1 MNVKIVAALA
11 ALVLV
16 AGFAQ
21 GQEYPVRP
29 IKIIQGFAPGG
40 NADVTARI
48 LGGEMSKGLGQPI
61 LVEAKPGAGST
72 IAADA
77 VAKSS
82 PDGYTLLLV
91 TGGNAVAGA
100 LYKSLPYHPVD
111 SFQAISTATQLS
123 FLFVVRADSAL
134 KSISELLGM
143 ARGKPGSVAYGSA
156 GIGSTQNLTGE
167 LLASMAGVKLLHVP
181 YKGDSGAL
189 TGLLGGEI
197 PVIVVPPAVALGNLR
212 SGKVGA
218 IAGTGGTRWQALP
231 DVPTVAESGVAGFDV
246 RSWIGLAAAAGTPRP
261 IVDRLNAEMQRT
273 LRVPE
278 VRAKLEQV
286 GGEVIGSTPE
296 QMRDRLAT
304 DVQRW
309 TKVISEANIPRQ

>member
-1 MNVKIVAALA
+1 M
-11 ALVLV
+11 
-16 AGFAQ
+16 
-21 GQEYPVRP
+21 R
-29 IKIIQGFAPGG
+29 
-40 NADVTARI
+40 
-48 LGGEMSKGLGQPI
+48 
-61 LVEAKPGAGST
+61 
-72 IAADA
+72 
-77 VAKSS
+77 
-82 PDGYTLLLV
+82 
-91 TGGNAVAGA
+91 
-100 LYKSLPYHPVD
+100 
-111 SFQAISTATQLS
+111 
-123 FLFVVRADSAL
+123 
-134 KSISELLGM
+134 
-143 ARGKPGSVAYGSA
+143 
-156 GIGSTQNLTGE
+156 
-167 LLASMAGVKLLHVP
+167 
-181 YKGDSGAL
+181 
-189 TGLLGGEI
+189 
-197 PVIVVPPAVALGNLR
+197 
-212 SGKVGA
+212 A

>member
-197 PVIVVPPAVALGNLR
+197 PVIVVPPAVFCQPSFSTSR
-212 SGKVGA
+212 
-218 IAGTGGTRWQALP
+218 
-231 DVPTVAESGVAGFDV
+231 TV
-246 RSWIGLAAAAGTPRP
+246 
-261 IVDRLNAEMQRT
+261 
-273 LRVPE
+273 
-278 VRAKLEQV
+278 
-286 GGEVIGSTPE
+286 
-296 QMRDRLAT
+296 
-304 DVQRW
+304 
-309 TKVISEANIPRQ
+309 